1 MKAWLGILV
10 LLAFGSIAFMVFFMG
25 NGNCVAEATQGTTCP
40 SASPF
45 DYVRF
50 HLTAFSFFSTAVFSM
65 FSGAL
70 AIILGIV
77 AWFAYANIEER
88 LTLAPAYS
96 GARSREESHNFQSQ
110 RQQRSWL
117 SILEKRDPA
126 SF

>member
-10 LLAFGSIAFMVFFMG
+10 LLAFGAIAFMVFFMG
-25 NGNCVAEATQGTTCP
+25 NGNCVAEATHGAACP
-40 SASPF
+40 NASPL

-70 AIILGIV
+70 AIILGLV
-77 AWFAYANIEER
+77 AWFAYANIEEQ
-88 LTLAPAYS
+88 LTLSPVMS
-96 GARSREESHNFQSQ
+96 GSRSRAVLNIFKEKQ
-110 RQQRSWL
+110 RFSSWI

-126 SF
+126 LA